1 VDAPLGTA
9 ALDKTPSDV
18 VTSAY
23 TQSHNNNNNSNQI
36 SSVQFSF

>member
-23 TQSHNNNNNSNQI
+23 TQSQNNNNSNQI
-36 SSVQFSF
+36 SSVQFLA